1 MNAVFDPM
9 TTEHPVISALRE
21 QVDCY
26 RRLVK
31 LADLQHVHVQQSQT
45 EQLLEVLASRQAVL
59 DQLTMFEQTIAPQRK
74 RWAEFLCE
82 LTGSARDAAEG
93 LLAETR
99 RLLEAI
105 TTADRNDALVLQQ
118 QKLNLGRQI
127 NAASAARQVNRN
139 YAASA
144 YGARPARLD
153 LQR

>member
-1 MNAVFDPM
+1 VK
-9 TTEHPVISALRE
+9 EHPVIIALRE

-31 LADLQHVHVQQSQT
+31 LADLQHMHVQQSQT
-45 EQLLEVLASRQAVL
+45 EQLLEVLASRQLVL
-59 DQLTMFEQTIAPQRK
+59 EQLTFFERTIAPQRR

-82 LTGSARDAAEG
+82 LTSTAREAAER
-93 LLAETR
+93 LLSETR
-99 RLLEAI
+99 RLLEQI

-127 NAASAARQVNRN
+127 NQAAAARQVNRN

-144 YGARPARLD
+144 YAAPRSRVD
-153 LQR
+153 VKN

>member
-1 MNAVFDPM
+1 M
-9 TTEHPVISALRE
+9 TEHPVISALRE

-26 RRLVK
+26 RRLAK
-31 LADLQHVHVQQSQT
+31 LANLQHVHVQQSQT
-45 EQLLEVLASRQAVL
+45 EELLGVLATRQEVLDELRRYETTV
-59 DQLTMFEQTIAPQRK
+59 APQRK
-74 RWAEFLCE
+74 RWAQFLCE
-82 LTGSARDAAEG
+82 LPGNARDAAEH

-99 RLLEAI
+99 RLLEEI

-127 NAASAARQVNRN
+127 NQASAARQVNRN

-144 YGARPARLD
+144 YTARPARLD